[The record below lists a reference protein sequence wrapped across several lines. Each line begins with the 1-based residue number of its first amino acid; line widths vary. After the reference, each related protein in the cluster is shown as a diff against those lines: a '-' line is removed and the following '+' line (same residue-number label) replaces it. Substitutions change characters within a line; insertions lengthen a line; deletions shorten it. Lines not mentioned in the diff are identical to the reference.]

1 MNTLLIAGG
10 VIVLLFLYFVGTY
23 NALVILKTRIKE
35 AFSGIDVQ
43 LKRRADLIPNLVE
56 TVKGYARH
64 EKEVFEKVTKARAAL
79 MKAETPKEKAQADNI
94 LTGALKSLFAVA
106 EAYPQLQA
114 SQNFQELQRQL
125 EDTEDKIAY
134 SRQFYNSNVLE
145 YNTKVRTFPSNLIAN
160 MFGFKE
166 EEFFEEKEEERKTP
180 KVSFEN

>member
-43 LKRRADLIPNLVE
+43 LKRRADLVPNLVE
-56 TVKGYARH
+56 TVKGYAKH
-64 EKEVFEKVTKARAAL
+64 EKEVFENVTKARSAL
-79 MKAETPKEKAQADNI
+79 MKAETPKEKAQADNM
-94 LTGALKSLFAVA
+94 LSGALKSLFAVA

-125 EDTEDKIAY
+125 EDTEDKVAY
-134 SRQFYNSNVLE
+134 ARQFYNSNVLE
-145 YNTKVRTFPSNLIAN
+145 YNTKVRTFPSNLIADT
-160 MFGFKE
+160 FGFKE
-166 EEFFEEKEEERKTP
+166 EEFFEAKEEEREAV
-180 KVSFEN
+180 KVNFNN

>member
-10 VIVLLFLYFVGTY
+10 MIFLLFLYFVGTY

-43 LKRRADLIPNLVE
+43 LKRRADLVPNLVE
-56 TVKGYARH
+56 TVKGYAKH
-64 EKEVFEKVTKARAAL
+64 EKEVFENVTKARSDL
-79 MKAETPKEKAQADNI
+79 MKAETPKEKAQADNM

-125 EDTEDKIAY
+125 EDTEDKVAY
-134 SRQFYNSNVLE
+134 ARQFYNCNVLE

-160 MFGFKE
+160 TFGFKE
-166 EEFFEEKEEERKTP
+166 EEFFEAKEEERKTP